1 LLGIKKRRGVLGT
14 HPRRRLDY
22 PFKSCKNSHKKTK
35 CISLLTQTYK
45 SMNLNLC
52 AARIF
57 GERRAV
63 LKFLMVMKLIFI
75 LVTIACLQVSAK
87 SYGQLVS
94 VNARNKPLTDMF
106 KQIQKETGYRFFWED
121 EEVSTIHRSVNIKDA
136 SLDEAL
142 GQIFE
147 GLPLTYTISKK
158 TIVVQKKEMTL
169 LERIKSAL
177 SAVDFHIVV
186 KDDKGL
192 PLPGAT
198 ISIKG
203 QNFEKGA
210 ITDQNGESEIAH
222 MPEGNYNVVVT
233 SVGFARFEKTI
244 AVSSENKTFS
254 VTLNAL
260 SASLSE
266 VVVVGYGTQQKSALT
281 SSVETVSSKQIENR
295 AVPSV
300 LNILQGEAA
309 GLNIQQTDANPG
321 YGSTQVDIRGNSTL
335 SSNPV
340 LYIVD
345 GMAVNGIDYLN
356 PNDIESISILKDASA
371 TAIYGARASGG
382 VLLVTTKKGKLNSKS
397 VLQYSSMFGYQRPAR
412 LPKFVDAPQFVDLY
426 NQAQLNDNPGAQVK
440 FTPELV
446 QKYKSGALPSTNW
459 LPYILDN
466 KAMQN
471 QQNLSIAGG
480 SSNTDY
486 YVSGGYLD
494 QGGLIKNVDYKRYSV
509 RANVNVQ
516 VSKRLKLGINSVL
529 TKEDKE
535 QPSYGIGNALQ
546 WSYIVPVT
554 EYPYT
559 AAGNDRSYR
568 GGSQPNDIMTKAGV
582 QNETLNTINTNFLA
596 EFKILDN
603 LVLNGTYGYNY
614 TSSFLS
620 AFYNKYPLYND
631 DEQIVTYNNNP
642 NSVYKANYAQTHPT
656 TLITLNYNKT
666 FGKHGLKILGG
677 YSQEQDRY
685 DFNSITRYGFLNN
698 SLDQVDAGSSDP
710 TLTNVSGNATSYAI
724 RSWFGRVNYNFD
736 GKYLIEAN
744 ARYDGT
750 SVFENKKYGFFPSV
764 SAGWVASQEDF
775 MKSTANVIS
784 FLKLRASLGQV
795 GNQNA
800 SGLYPWANT
809 IGQDKYILNKAS
821 VTTTYYNNSPN
832 PDLTWEVKTTINLGL
847 DLTLLKHLELNVDL
861 FRDKTTGILRS
872 PSVST
877 TYGISA
883 PQQNVGKLQN
893 QGFELNLAYKN
904 TIGKLSY
911 HAAINFSDSRN
922 KILDLGGTGP
932 SYGDNPLIVGQS
944 RWVWYGL
951 QAEGLFQ
958 SQADINNHATQ
969 DPRNIPG
976 DIKFKDVNGDGKI
989 TPDDRVLLGQATP
1002 HYRYGINLGASY
1014 HNFDVS
1020 ILMQGVMSNLLRV
1033 SGGAQ
1038 VPFFFN
1044 GDGNILQ
1051 SQLDYWS
1058 PTNPNARYPVLRT
1071 DQSINNAQF
1080 NSWWLFKAAYMRFK
1094 NAQLG
1099 YTFSNSLVKSLGI
1112 SAARFFV
1119 AGDNL
1124 FLITS
1129 KNFPK
1134 SLDPEI
1140 ANYGDGSNYP
1150 QVRNLSVGLNVTF

>member
-1 LLGIKKRRGVLGT
+1 
-14 HPRRRLDY
+14 
-22 PFKSCKNSHKKTK
+22 
-35 CISLLTQTYK
+35 
-45 SMNLNLC
+45 MNLNLC

-94 VNARNKPLTDMF
+94 ISARNKPLTDMF

-121 EEVSTIHRSVNIKDA
+121 KDVSEINLSVNIKNATLDA
-136 SLDEAL
+136 AL
-142 GQIFE
+142 GQLFE
-147 GLPLTYTISKK
+147 GLPLTYIISKRS
-158 TIVVQKKEMTL
+158 IVIQKKEVTL
-169 LERIKSAL
+169 LDRIKSAL
-177 SAVDFHIVV
+177 STVDLHVTV
-186 KDDKGL
+186 KDEKGQSVL
-192 PLPGAT
+192 GVT
-198 ISIKG
+198 IGIKG
-203 QNFEKGA
+203 VNYEKGT
-210 ITDQNGESEIAH
+210 ITDQNGESKIERV
-222 MPEGNYNVVVT
+222 PEGSYNIVAT
-233 SVGFARFEKTI
+233 SVGFSRFEKTI
-244 AVSSENKTFS
+244 SINSENQNLS
-254 VTLNAL
+254 IVLNTL

-266 VVVVGYGTQQKSALT
+266 VVIVGYGTQQKATLT

-309 GLNIQQTDANPG
+309 GLNIQQTDGNPG

-335 SSNPV
+335 SNNPV

-356 PNDIESISILKDASA
+356 PNDIESISVLKDASA

-397 VLQYSSMFGYQRPAR
+397 IIQYSSMFGFQRPAR

-440 FTPELV
+440 FTPDLV
-446 QKYKSGALPSTNW
+446 QKYKSGAIPSTNW

-466 KAMQN
+466 QAMQN

-480 SSNTDY
+480 SNNTDY

-494 QGGLIKNVDYKRYSV
+494 QGGLIKNVDYKRYSA

-516 VSKRLKLGINSVL
+516 VNKRLKLGINSVL

-535 QPSYGIGNALQ
+535 QPAYGIGNALQ

-559 AAGNDRSYR
+559 AAGHDRSYR
-568 GGSQPNDIMTKAGV
+568 GGSQPNDIMTKGGV

-596 EFKILDN
+596 EFKILNN
-603 LVLNGTYGYNY
+603 LILNGTYGYNY
-614 TSSFLS
+614 TNSFTS
-620 AFYNKYPLYND
+620 AFNNKYPLYND
-631 DEQIVTYNNNP
+631 DEQIVVYNNDP
-642 NSVYKANYAQTHPT
+642 NSAVKTNYSDVHPT
-656 TLITLNYNKT
+656 SLITLNYNT
-666 FGKHGLKILGG
+666 TIHQHKIKALLGF
-677 YSQEQDRY
+677 SQEYERLDY
-685 DFNSITRYGFLNN
+685 NSIIRYGFLNN
-698 SLDQVDAGSSDP
+698 DLDQINAGSSDP
-710 TLTNVSGNATSYAI
+710 TLTNATGFAKEYGL
-724 RSWFGRVNYNFD
+724 RSFFGRINYAYN
-736 GKYLIEAN
+736 GKYLLEAN

-750 SVFENKKYGFFPSV
+750 SIFTNKKYGFFPSV
-764 SAGWVASQEDF
+764 SLGWVASEE
-775 MKSTANVIS
+775 S
-784 FLKLRASLGQV
+784 FLKSSNVINFLKFRGSIGQV

-800 SGLYPWANT
+800 GSQNFQDFSDQTASGLYPGSNT
-809 IGQDKYILNKAS
+809 IGQDKYVLNKAAS
-821 VTTTYYNNSPN
+821 TTTYYNNSPN
-832 PDLTWEVKTTINLGL
+832 PNLTWEVKTTVNLGL
-847 DLTLLKHLELNVDL
+847 DITLLKHLDVNVDL
-861 FRDKTTGILRS
+861 FRDRTTGILRS
-872 PSVST
+872 PSVAT
-877 TYGISA
+877 TFGIDA
-883 PQQNVGKLQN
+883 PEQNVGKLQN
-893 QGFELNLAYKN
+893 QGFEINVAYKN
-904 TIGKLSY
+904 NIGKLSY
-911 HAAINFSDSRN
+911 HAAINFSDARN
-922 KILDLGGTGP
+922 KILDLGTGP

-958 SQADINNHATQ
+958 SQADINSHATQ

-1058 PTNPNARYPVLRT
+1058 PANPNARYPVLRT

>member
-1 LLGIKKRRGVLGT
+1 
-14 HPRRRLDY
+14 
-22 PFKSCKNSHKKTK
+22 
-35 CISLLTQTYK
+35 
-45 SMNLNLC
+45 
-52 AARIF
+52 
-57 GERRAV
+57 
-63 LKFLMVMKLIFI
+63 MVMKLIVLI
-75 LVTIACLQVSAK
+75 ITIACVQAAAKSYAQLVTINEKNVS
-87 SYGQLVS
+87 
-94 VNARNKPLTDMF
+94 LTEIFD
-106 KQIQKETGYRFFWED
+106 KIQAETGYRFFWE
-121 EEVSTIHRSVNIKDA
+121 ESEISNVKLSVNIKNA
-136 SLDEAL
+136 NLEAAL
-142 GQIFE
+142 EEVFK
-147 GLPLTYTISKK
+147 GLPFTYSITKK
-158 TIVVQKKEMTL
+158 SIVIQKKEQSFF
-169 LERIKSAL
+169 ERVVSAL
-177 SAVDFHIVV
+177 LAVDVSGKVV
-186 KDDKGL
+186 DDQGL

-198 ISIKG
+198 ISFKNASFQKG
-203 QNFEKGA
+203 LVSDNNGA
-210 ITDQNGESEIAH
+210 FFLSRV
-222 MPEGNYNVVVT
+222 PEGEYTLEV
-233 SVGFARFEKTI
+233 SMIGFAKYSKTVLVN
-244 AVSSENKTFS
+244 ADNKNVS
-254 VTLNAL
+254 VTLVPAAAN
-260 SASLSE
+260 LSE
-266 VVVVGYGTQQKSALT
+266 VVVVGYGTQQKASLT
-281 SSVETVSSKQIENR
+281 SAVETVSSKDIVNR

-309 GLNIQQTDANPG
+309 GLNIQQTDGNPG
-321 YGSTQVDIRGNSTL
+321 YGSTSVDIRGNSTL
-335 SSNPV
+335 SNNPV

-356 PNDIESISILKDASA
+356 PNDIASVSVLKDASA

-382 VLLVTTKKGKLNSKS
+382 VLLVTTKKGKQNSKPE
-397 VLQYSSMFGYQRPAR
+397 VQYSSMFGTQKPAR

-440 FTPELV
+440 FTPDLL

-459 LPYILDN
+459 LPYILGN
-466 KAMQN
+466 QALQN
-471 QQNLSIAGG
+471 QQNLSVSGG
-480 SSNTDY
+480 SNSADY
-486 YVSGGYLD
+486 FVSGGYLN
-494 QGGLIKNVDYKRYSV
+494 QGGLIKNVDYKRYTA

-529 TKEDKE
+529 TKEDKL
-535 QPSYGIGNALQ
+535 QPAYGIGNALQ

-559 AAGNDRSYR
+559 KAGHDRSYR
-568 GGSQPNDIMTKAGV
+568 GGAQPNDIMTRAGV
-582 QNETLNTINTNFLA
+582 QNENLNIINTNFLA

-614 TSSFLS
+614 TNSFTS
-620 AFYNKYPLYND
+620 AFNNKYPLYND
-631 DEQIVTYNNNP
+631 DEQIVVYNNNP
-642 NSVYKANYAQTHPT
+642 NSAYKANYAQKHPT
-656 TLITLNYNKT
+656 TLLTLNYTKAFNK
-666 FGKHGLKILGG
+666 HHLKALAG
-677 YSQEQDRY
+677 YSQEEDRY

-698 SLDQVDAGSSDP
+698 SLDQIDAGSSDP

-724 RSWFGRVNYNFD
+724 RSWFGRVNYDFD
-736 GKYLIEAN
+736 GKYLLEAN

-750 SVFENKKYGFFPSV
+750 SVFQNKKYGFFPSV
-764 SAGWVASQEDF
+764 SAGWIASEEGF
-775 MKSTANVIS
+775 FKPVTKVIS
-784 FLKLRASLGQV
+784 FLKIRGSYGQV

-832 PDLTWEVKTTINLGL
+832 PDLTWEVKTSANLGL
-847 DLTLLKHLELNVDL
+847 DFTILQHLDINIDL
-861 FRDKTTGILRS
+861 FRDRTSGILRS
-872 PSVST
+872 PTVPS
-877 TYGISA
+877 TYGIGA
-883 PQQNVGKLQN
+883 PQQNVGKMQN
-893 QGFELNLAYKN
+893 QGFELNIAYRN
-904 TIGKLSY
+904 HIGDFNYRASL
-911 HAAINFSDSRN
+911 NLSDSRN

-958 SQADINNHATQ
+958 SKEDIANHATQ

-1002 HYRYGINLGASY
+1002 HYRYGVSLAASY
-1014 HNFDVS
+1014 KGFDVS
-1020 ILMQGVMSNLLRV
+1020 VLLQGVMSNLARV

-1038 VPFFFN
+1038 VPFFYN

-1058 PTNPNARYPVLRT
+1058 PSNPNARYPILRT
-1071 DQSINNAQF
+1071 DQSINNGQF
-1080 NSWWLFKAAYMRFK
+1080 SSWWLFKAAYMRFK

-1099 YTFSNSLVKSLGI
+1099 YTFSNGLTKKLGVASVRI
-1112 SAARFFV
+1112 FA

-1140 ANYGDGSNYP
+1140 SNYGDGSNYP
-1150 QVRNLSVGLNVTF
+1150 QVRNLSLGLNVGF

>member
-1 LLGIKKRRGVLGT
+1 
-14 HPRRRLDY
+14 
-22 PFKSCKNSHKKTK
+22 
-35 CISLLTQTYK
+35 
-45 SMNLNLC
+45 MNLNWRT
-52 AARIF
+52 ARCYAN
-57 GERRAV
+57 RRAV
-63 LKFLMVMKLIFI
+63 LKFLMVMKLVFV

-94 VNARNKPLTDMF
+94 VSGKDKPLTTVF
-106 KQIQKETGYRFFWED
+106 KQIQKETGFRFFWEGD
-121 EEVSTIHRSVNIKDA
+121 EISEIKTSVDIKNATLEDA
-136 SLDEAL
+136 LARL
-142 GQIFE
+142 FA
-147 GLPLTYTISKK
+147 GLPLSYTISDKS
-158 TIVVQKKEMTL
+158 IVVQKKQWTFL
-169 LERIKSAL
+169 DRVK
-177 SAVDFHIVV
+177 AVFLAIDFKITV
-186 KDDKGL
+186 KDEKGQ

-203 QNFEKGA
+203 SEYEKGA
-210 ITDQNGESEIAH
+210 VSDANGNFTFSRI
-222 MPEGNYNVVVT
+222 PEGTYNVVVT
-233 SVGFARFEKTI
+233 MVGSSRFEQTI
-244 AVSSENKTFS
+244 LINDAHRELTAMLSPMSS
-254 VTLNAL
+254 
-260 SASLSE
+260 SLSE
-266 VVVVGYGTQQKSALT
+266 VVVVGYGTQQKAAVT
-281 SSVETVSSKQIENR
+281 SSVETVSAKQIENR
-295 AVPSV
+295 AVPS
-300 LNILQGEAA
+300 LINILQGEAA

-345 GMAVNGIDYLN
+345 GMAVNSIDYLN
-356 PNDIESISILKDASA
+356 PSDISSVSILKDASA

-382 VLLVTTKKGKLNSKS
+382 VLLVTTKKGKLNSKTAI
-397 VLQYSSMFGYQRPAR
+397 QYSSMFGFQRPAR
-412 LPKFVDAPQFVDLY
+412 LPKFVDAPEFVDLY

-440 FTPELV
+440 FTPDLV
-446 QKYKSGALPSTNW
+446 RKYKSGELPSTNW

-466 KAMQN
+466 QALQN
-471 QQNLSIAGG
+471 QQNLSINGG

-486 YVSGGYLD
+486 YVSAGYLD
-494 QGGLIKNVDYKRYSV
+494 QGGLIKNIDYKRYST

-516 VSKRLKLGINSVL
+516 ISKKIKLGINTVL
-529 TKEDKE
+529 TKEDKQ
-535 QPSYGIGNALQ
+535 QPNYGVGNALQ

-559 AAGNDRSYR
+559 KEGHDRSYR
-568 GGSQPNDIMTKAGV
+568 GGSQPNDIMTKSGT
-582 QNETLNTINTNFLA
+582 QYETLNTINTNFLA

-614 TSSFLS
+614 TNSFTS

-631 DEQIVTYNNNP
+631 DEQVVTYNNNP

-656 TLITLNYNKT
+656 ALITLNYNET
-666 FGKHGLKILGG
+666 FGKHGIKILAG

-685 DFNSITRYGFLNN
+685 DFNSISRYGFLNN

-724 RSWFGRVNYNFD
+724 RSWFGRVNYNFN
-736 GKYLIEAN
+736 GKYLLEAN

-750 SVFENKKYGFFPSV
+750 SVFKNKKYGFFPSV
-764 SAGWVASQEDF
+764 SAGWVASEEEF
-775 MKSTANVIS
+775 LKPASKIIT
-784 FLKLRASLGQV
+784 FLKLRGSLGQV

-832 PDLTWEVKTTINLGL
+832 PDLTWEVKTTVNLGL
-847 DLTLLKHLELNVDL
+847 DLTLLKNLDLNVDI

-872 PSVST
+872 PTVPD
-877 TYGISA
+877 TYGIGA

-893 QGFELNLAYKN
+893 QGFELNLAYHN
-904 TIGKLSY
+904 TIGKVSY
-911 HAAINFSDSRN
+911 RAAVNFSDSRN

-958 SQADINNHATQ
+958 SKEDIANHAIQ

-1002 HYRYGINLGASY
+1002 HYRYGLNLSANYKG
-1014 HNFDVS
+1014 FDAS
-1020 ILMQGVMSNLLRV
+1020 ILVQGVFSNLLRV
-1033 SGGAQ
+1033 QGGAQ

-1058 PTNPNARYPVLRT
+1058 PSNPNARYPILRT
-1071 DQSINNAQF
+1071 DQSINNGQF

-1099 YTFSNSLVKSLGI
+1099 YTFSNGFIKRLGI
-1112 SAARFFV
+1112 SGARLFV
-1119 AGDNL
+1119 SGDNL

-1150 QVRNLSVGLNVTF
+1150 QVRNLSLGLNVTF

>member
-1 LLGIKKRRGVLGT
+1 
-14 HPRRRLDY
+14 
-22 PFKSCKNSHKKTK
+22 
-35 CISLLTQTYK
+35 
-45 SMNLNLC
+45 
-52 AARIF
+52 
-57 GERRAV
+57 
-63 LKFLMVMKLIFI
+63 MKMII
-75 LVTIACLQVSAK
+75 ALVAITCLQVSAK
-87 SYGQLVS
+87 SYGQLVTLN
-94 VNARNKPLTDMF
+94 VKNEPLTKVF
-106 KQIQKETGYRFFWED
+106 KQLQKETGYRFFWEENSEIARIKTTFRVTD
-121 EEVSTIHRSVNIKDA
+121 APVNA
-136 SLDEAL
+136 ALDQL
-142 GQIFE
+142 FDK
-147 GLPLTYTISKK
+147 LPLTYSISSNS
-158 TIVVQKKEMTL
+158 IVVRHKEMSWFDK
-169 LERIKSAL
+169 IKSVFA
-177 SAVDFHIVV
+177 AVDLHLKVV
-186 KDDKGL
+186 DEKGQ

-198 ISIKG
+198 ISLKG
-203 QNFEKGA
+203 TAFEKGG
-210 ITDQNGESEIAH
+210 ISDTNGEFTFQRV
-222 MPEGNYNVVVT
+222 PEGNYTLVVT
-233 SVGFARFEKTI
+233 MIGLSRFEKTI
-244 AVSSENKTFS
+244 QVDANHKEISATLMQMSS
-254 VTLNAL
+254 
-260 SASLSE
+260 SLSE
-266 VVVVGYGTQQKSALT
+266 VVVIGYGTQQKANVT
-281 SSVETVSSKQIENR
+281 SSVATVAGKDIENR

-300 LNILQGEAA
+300 LNILQGQAA

-335 SSNPV
+335 SNNPV
-340 LYIVD
+340 LFIVD

-356 PNDIESISILKDASA
+356 PADIESVSILKDASA

-382 VLLVTTKKGKLNSKS
+382 VVLVTTKKGKLNSKT
-397 VLQYSSMFGYQRPAR
+397 VIQYNTMFGFQRPAR

-426 NQAQLNDNPGAQVK
+426 NQAQRNDNPSTQVK
-440 FTPELV
+440 FTPDLV
-446 QKYKSGALPSTNW
+446 AKYKSGELPSTNW

-466 KAMQN
+466 QALQN
-471 QQNLSIAGG
+471 QQNLSITGG
-480 SSNTDY
+480 SKNTDY
-486 YVSGGYLD
+486 YVSAGYLD
-494 QGGLIKNVDYKRYSV
+494 QGGLIKNVDYKRYST

-516 VSKRLKLGINSVL
+516 VSKRLKLGINSIL

-559 AAGNDRSYR
+559 KAGHDRSYR
-568 GGSQPNDIMTKAGV
+568 GGAQPNDIMTKGGI

-614 TSSFLS
+614 TNSFTS
-620 AFYNKYPLYND
+620 AFYNKYLLYND

-642 NSVYKANYAQTHPT
+642 NSVYKANYSQVHPT
-656 TLITLNYNKT
+656 ALVTLNYT
-666 FGKHGLKILGG
+666 QAFGKHGVKVLAG

-685 DFNSITRYGFLNN
+685 DFNSISRYGFLNN

-724 RSWFGRVNYNFD
+724 RSWFGRVNYNYN
-736 GKYLIEAN
+736 GKYLLEAN

-750 SVFENKKYGFFPSV
+750 SVFKNKKYGFFPSA
-764 SAGWVASQEDF
+764 SLGWIASEEEF
-775 MKSTANVIS
+775 LKPAANIIT
-784 FLKLRASLGQV
+784 FLKLRASVGQV

-809 IGQDKYILNKAS
+809 IAQSTYVLNKAAY
-821 VTTTYYNNSPN
+821 TTTYYNNSPN
-832 PDLTWEVKTTINLGL
+832 PNLTWEVKTTINLGL
-847 DLTLLKHLELNVDL
+847 DLTLLKNLDLNVDI

-872 PSVST
+872 PSVPS
-877 TYGISA
+877 TYGIGA

-893 QGFELNLAYKN
+893 QGFEINLAYRN
-904 TIGKLSY
+904 NIGKLAY
-911 HAAINFSDSRN
+911 KAAVNFSDSRN

-958 SQADINNHATQ
+958 STQDIASHATQ

-1002 HYRYGINLGASY
+1002 HYRYGVSLSASY
-1014 HNFDVS
+1014 KGFDASV
-1020 ILMQGVMSNLLRV
+1020 LLQGVFSNLLRV

-1058 PTNPNARYPVLRT
+1058 PSNPNARYPILRT
-1071 DQSINNAQF
+1071 DQSINNGQF
-1080 NSWWLFKAAYMRFK
+1080 NSWWLFKAAYTRFK

-1099 YTFSNSLVKSLGI
+1099 YTFSNAFVKKLGI
-1112 SAARFFV
+1112 SSARFFV

-1150 QVRNLSVGLNVTF
+1150 QVRNLSLGLNVTF